1 MLSLITAYMSF
12 PLHWLLSHV
21 CGKYFFQYNYQLS
34 SGLPWSWSYNYL
46 SAISVRFRIPLMRAV
61 LDTTSRDKVC
71 QLLAAGRLFP
81 PGTLVSSTNKTDR
94 HDINEILLKVAL
106 STITL
111 TPNIIISKYSNN
123 KDKHVELTWTIS
135 LTKYKEATR
144 NLSISKIIKFCL
156 CFCVRTYCL
165 IFSHLCKFFHCVSL
179 IYI

>member
-1 MLSLITAYMSF
+1 MSF
-12 PLHWLLSHV
+12 PLHWLLSHA
-21 CGKYFFQYNYQLS
+21 CGKYLFSKITKYHRGLS
-34 SGLPWSWSYNYL
+34 WSWSYNYL
-46 SAISVRFRIPLMRAV
+46 FAISVRVRIPLMRAV

-71 QLLAAGRLFP
+71 QWLAAGRLFA
-81 PGTLVSSTNKTDR
+81 PGTLVSSTNKTNR
-94 HDINEILLKVAL
+94 HDITEILLKVAL

-123 KDKHVELTWTIS
+123 KDKHVELKWTIL
-135 LTKYKEATR
+135 LTKYKDATR
-144 NLSISKIIKFCL
+144 NLPISKIIKLCL